1 MDIRPL
7 SIDGAFLITPRQ
19 FADDRGV
26 FLEWYRADHLAQV
39 VGHAPPPAQ
48 GNLSISKRAVVRGIH
63 VTDVPPGQSKYVAC
77 VRGAL
82 IDVIVDLRVGSPT
95 FGKHETLRLDDVDR
109 RAVYLA
115 EGLGHGLCAVTDEA
129 VAAYLTSTTYDP
141 ERDRA
146 IHPLDP
152 ELGIAWPVDEPLLSP
167 RDAAA
172 PLLREAQ
179 EQGWLP
185 DDRACRELHRPAPG
199 R

>member
-1 MDIRPL
+1 MDVRPL
-7 SIDGAFLITPRQ
+7 SIDGAFLFTPRL
-19 FADDRGV
+19 FTDDRGL
-26 FLEWYRADHLAQV
+26 FLEWYRADHLARA
-39 VGHAPPPAQ
+39 VGQATPPAQ
-48 GNLSISKRAVVRGIH
+48 SNLSVSKRGVVRGIH
-63 VTDVPPGQSKYVAC
+63 VTDVPPGQSKYVTC

-95 FGKHETLRLDDVDR
+95 FGKHETVRLDDVDR

-115 EGLGHGLCAVTDEA
+115 EGLGHGICAVTDEA
-129 VAAYLTSTTYDP
+129 VSVYFTSTTYDP

-167 RDAAA
+167 RDAVA
-172 PLLREAQ
+172 PSLHEAR

-185 DDRACRELHRPAPG
+185 DDRACRELHRPAPEG
-199 R
+199 

>member
-1 MDIRPL
+1 MDVRPL
-7 SIDGAFLITPRQ
+7 SIDGAFLFTPRQ
-19 FADDRGV
+19 FRDDRGL
-26 FLEWYRADHLAQV
+26 FLEWYRADHLART
-39 VGHAPPPAQ
+39 VGQATSPAQ
-48 GNLSISKRAVVRGIH
+48 SNLSVSKRGVVRGIH
-63 VTDVPPGQSKYVAC
+63 VTDVPPGQSKYVTC

-95 FGKHETLRLDDVDR
+95 FGRHETVRLDDVDR

-115 EGLGHGLCAVTDEA
+115 EGLGHGICAVTDEA
-129 VAAYLTSTTYDP
+129 VSVYFTSTTYDP

-167 RDAAA
+167 RDAVA
-172 PLLREAQ
+172 PSLREAR

-185 DDRACRELHRPAPG
+185 DVRACRELHRPTPE